1 VRWDPDERGHG
12 ISDASALAPGVQELG
27 AATAIEDW
35 VAEEPEAHLLP
46 HIRRACDALA
56 IELVGHETVDSVLVV
71 KVAAPEERTAEA
83 VFWIIGSFAEW
94 ATSIRRRG
102 STTFE
107 IVTGMLDGDSQFTP
121 HGHMVRIELVPPA

>member
-1 VRWDPDERGHG
+1 MRWDPDERGHG
-12 ISDASALAPGVQELG
+12 IADASALADGVRELV

-46 HIRRACDALA
+46 HIRRACGELG
-56 IELVGHETVDSVLVV
+56 IELVGHETVDAVFVV
-71 KVAAPEERTAEA
+71 KVAAPEESTAET

-107 IVTGMLDGDSQFTP
+107 IVTGMLDGDSQFVP